1 MFTREIHLKHLNVQN
16 VKIYLFKFFINF
28 HSVFFSLKKKGN
40 WHYKYQ
46 ETLEIHMKEKHQII
60 TNNDGNVNNCIENET
75 NCSYCQS
82 NSVHPRLAR
91 GEQYPCGFKPYRC
104 DLCLY
109 STTTKGNLAIHM
121 QSDKHMN
128 NCRDLSSPSLQQSL
142 STSSPENSLIDQTSQ
157 SQGLFSI
164 FLIKI
169 KKKKDKKNLF
179 LVISE

>member
-1 MFTREIHLKHLNVQN
+1 MFLEINKK
-16 VKIYLFKFFINF
+16 KILLLFN
-28 HSVFFSLKKKGN
+28 LKGN

-46 ETLEIHMKEKHQII
+46 ETLEIHMKEKHQIM
-60 TNNDGNVNNCIENET
+60 TNNDGNINNCDENEK
-75 NCSYCQS
+75 NCSYCLT

-128 NCRDLSSPSLQQSL
+128 NSKDLSSTTSSSFQQSL
-142 STSSPENSLIDQTSQ
+142 STSSPENSSQDQIIQ
-157 SQGLFSI
+157 SQGLFLSSR
-164 FLIKI
+164 
-169 KKKKDKKNLF
+169 N
-179 LVISE
+179 

>member
-1 MFTREIHLKHLNVQN
+1 
-16 VKIYLFKFFINF
+16 
-28 HSVFFSLKKKGN
+28 
-40 WHYKYQ
+40 
-46 ETLEIHMKEKHQII
+46 MKEKHQII
-60 TNNDGNVNNCIENET
+60 TNSDGNVNNCIENET

-128 NCRDLSSPSLQQSL
+128 NCKDLSSPSLQQSL
-142 STSSPENSLIDQTSQ
+142 STCSPENISIDQTSQ
-157 SQGLFSI
+157 SQGLFEK
-164 FLIKI
+164 FYFKL
-169 KKKKDKKNLF
+169 KKKSFFFDSL
-179 LVISE
+179 